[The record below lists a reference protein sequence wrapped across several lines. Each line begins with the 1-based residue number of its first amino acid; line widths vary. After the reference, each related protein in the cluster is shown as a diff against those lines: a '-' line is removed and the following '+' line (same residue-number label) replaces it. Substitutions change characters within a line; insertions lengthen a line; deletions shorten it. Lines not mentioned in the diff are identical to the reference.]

1 MSEDVAGELHGKV
14 AIVTGG
20 AAGLGR
26 AMVEKFLAEG
36 ARVAIADIDRGTG
49 EALAAELGEHALF
62 VETDVARAE
71 QVEALVATTVDAFGG
86 LHVMVN
92 NAGVPSAMHA
102 RFLDDDLADFQR
114 VVDVDLLGVLLGTRH
129 AGRHMA
135 ARGGGSVI
143 NITSIAG
150 IHAGCAEWSY
160 RAAKAGV
167 AHFSKCAAID
177 LARED
182 IRVNCIAPGA
192 IASDIL
198 ESATAGADDGE
209 LAEKLR
215 AVMRSL
221 RPLDRQGEA
230 EDVAEAALYFA
241 AERSKYVTGTVLPV
255 DGGMTAGYPS
265 NALAELSTA
274 PLGRS

>member
-1 MSEDVAGELHGKV
+1 MVDELHGKV

-26 AMVEKFLAEG
+26 AMVETFLAEG
-36 ARVAIADIDRGTG
+36 ARVVIADIDSAKGS
-49 EALAAELGEHALF
+49 ALAAELGPQTAF
-62 VETDVARAE
+62 VKTDVAVAE
-71 QVEALVATTVDAFGG
+71 QVEALVARTVETFGG

-92 NAGVPSAMHA
+92 NAGVPSTMHA

-114 VVDVDLLGVLLGTRH
+114 VMDVDLLGVLLGTRH

-135 ARGGGSVI
+135 ANGGGSII

-150 IHAGCAEWSY
+150 IQAGCAEWSY

-192 IASDIL
+192 IVSDIL
-198 ESATAGADDGE
+198 ETATAGMGDGALAD
-209 LAEKLR
+209 KLR
-215 AVMRSL
+215 EVMKSL
-221 RPLDRQGEA
+221 RPLDRQGNP
-230 EDVAEAALYFA
+230 EDIAEAALYFA
-241 AERSKYVTGTVLPV
+241 ADRSKYVTGTVLPV
-255 DGGMTAGYPS
+255 DGGMTAGYPG
-265 NALAELSTA
+265 NALAELSA
-274 PLGRS
+274 ASNGQS